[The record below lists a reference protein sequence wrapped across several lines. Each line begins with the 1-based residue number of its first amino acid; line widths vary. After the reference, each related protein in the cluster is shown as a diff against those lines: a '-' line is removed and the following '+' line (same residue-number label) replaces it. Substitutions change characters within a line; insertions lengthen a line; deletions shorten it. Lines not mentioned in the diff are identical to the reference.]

1 MATSLTFVKGAGG
14 LSRPLAGSDYISGML
29 FYSGATLPT
38 GFTSNDRIKV
48 VYSLAEAVAL
58 GITNGSLGETAST
71 ATYLFTTKF
80 TTGDTFKLTCA
91 TIDSTN
97 PIAATAAAGTIT
109 LCDMTA
115 DATAATS
122 TTTSATAVA
131 AAINART
138 YIHGFTATSNT
149 ATVTITAAPGQGLFL
164 NTGTPYVVTIVGAA
178 AGTLT
183 QNVVVGVAS
192 DIDIMYYHISEFFRI
207 QPKGKLY
214 VGIYAT
220 AGVGTFTE
228 ITTMQNFAEGEMRQ
242 IGVYYKSTG
251 FTAAH
256 CTTLQSIYTTN
267 ATNNRPLNIIVCG
280 DLQGTADL
288 TTLSNLRALSA
299 QNVTAVIG
307 QDGSGQGF
315 KLWKATAKSIGILGA
330 TLGAVAL
337 SSVSESI
344 AWIGKFNIDNGAECN
359 YLAFTNG
366 VTWKASSTGF
376 ISGLDAYGY
385 VFLKKEMD
393 ISGSFFNDSSTCVSS
408 SSDYAYIE
416 SGRTIDKATRS
427 MRFYV
432 VPAIAAPVYFNEDG
446 TITEGSVAYFEAL
459 AQRGLDDMVSAG
471 ELSAAKASI
480 DPTQNV
486 LSTGTLTIVVQ
497 LIPVGVAR
505 TIVINVGY
513 TLAITN

>member
-14 LSRPLAGSDYISGML
+14 LGRPLAGTDYISGML

-38 GFTSNDRIKV
+38 GFDSNNRIKV
-48 VYSLAEAVAL
+48 VYSVEESVAL
-58 GITNGSLGETAST
+58 GITNTSLGETAST
-71 ATYLFTTKF
+71 ATYLVTTKF
-80 TTGDTFKLTCA
+80 TTGDAFKLTCA
-91 TIDSTN
+91 VIDSVN
-97 PIAATAAAGTIT
+97 PIAATAAAGTVT
-109 LCDMTA
+109 LCDYTA

-122 TTTSATAVA
+122 TTTSATAIA
-131 AAINART
+131 AAINALT
-138 YIHGFTATSNT
+138 YVHGFTAISAI
-149 ATVTITAAPGQGLFL
+149 ATVTITAAPGQGVFL
-164 NTGTPYVVTIVGAA
+164 NSGTPYVKTETGAI

-183 QNVVVGVAS
+183 QNVVTGVAS
-192 DIDIMYYHISEFFRI
+192 DIDVMYYHISEYFRV

-220 AGVGTFTE
+220 ADVGTFANV
-228 ITTMQNFAEGEMRQ
+228 TTMQNFAEGEIKQ

-256 CTTLQSIYTTN
+256 CTTLQSIYATN
-267 ATNNRPLNIIVCG
+267 LTNNRPLQILVVG

-288 TTLSNLRALSA
+288 TTLANLRALSA
-299 QNVTAVIG
+299 ANVTALIG
-307 QDGSGQGF
+307 QDGAGQGF
-315 KLWKATAKSIGILGA
+315 KLWKSTAKSIGILGA
-330 TLGAVAL
+330 ALGAVSLAA
-337 SSVSESI
+337 VNESI
-344 AWIGKFNIDNGAECN
+344 AWISKFNIDNGVECN

-393 ISGSFFNDSSTCVSS
+393 ITGSFFNDSSTCISV

-416 SGRTIDKATRS
+416 NGRTIDKSIRS

-432 VPAIAAPVYFNEDG
+432 VPALAAPIYFNEDG
-446 TITEGSVAYFEAL
+446 TINEGSIKYFESL
-459 AQRGLDDMVSAG
+459 AQRGLDDMVAAG
-471 ELSAAKASI
+471 ELSAAKATV
-480 DPTQNV
+480 DPTQDV
-486 LSTGTLTIVVQ
+486 LSTSELVISVQ

-505 TIVINVGY
+505 TIIINVGF
-513 TLAITN
+513 TTQIS